1 MAVPTIITRNS
12 AGRHAAPRDL
22 GRVSCPLGRVGS
34 GAGMGADAVV
44 VVAGLPPVV
53 WMLTSVLLRVSR
65 TVKGP

>member
-1 MAVPTIITRNS
+1 
-12 AGRHAAPRDL
+12 
-22 GRVSCPLGRVGS
+22 
-34 GAGMGADAVV
+34 MGADAVV